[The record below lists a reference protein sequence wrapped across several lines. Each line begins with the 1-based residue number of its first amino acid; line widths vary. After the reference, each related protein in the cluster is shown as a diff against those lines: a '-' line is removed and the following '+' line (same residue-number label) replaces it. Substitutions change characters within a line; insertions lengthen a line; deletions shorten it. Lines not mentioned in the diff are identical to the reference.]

1 MSGTVLDEI
10 IVGVRADMAARMIR
24 TTPSQLEAA
33 IEQRGPTIDPRPH
46 LRSAESV
53 RVIAEV
59 KRSSPSKGALAEIP
73 DPAAQARAYER
84 GGAGAI
90 SVLTEQRRF
99 GGRLADLVAVRDGVA
114 VPVLRKD
121 FVVDPYQ
128 VLEARAAG
136 ADLILLIVAALDD
149 ATLRELY
156 DLATG
161 LGLLPLV
168 EVHTPDEAR
177 RAVDLG
183 AELIGVNNRNLRTLD
198 VDLAQFE
205 RLVGLIPD
213 EAIRICESGIGTV
226 ADVVRV
232 HDAGADTV
240 LVGEMLVRSGDP
252 AAAVRA
258 MMEATGR
265 RPTGARDGDGES
277 R

>member
-1 MSGTVLDEI
+1 MSTGTVLDEI
-10 IVGVRADMAARMIR
+10 ITGVRADMAARMVR
-24 TTPSQLEAA
+24 TTPSRLEAA
-33 IEQRGPTIDPRPH
+33 IASMGPTIDPRPC

-73 DPAAQARAYER
+73 DPAAQARAYEQ
-84 GGAGAI
+84 GGAGAV

-99 GGRLADLVAVRDGVA
+99 GGSLDDLVAVRAAVA

-136 ADLILLIVAALDD
+136 ADLVLLIVAALGD
-149 ATLRELY
+149 ARLRALY
-156 DLATG
+156 DQAIA

-168 EVHTPDEAR
+168 EVHTPEEAR
-177 RAVDLG
+177 RAADLG
-183 AELIGVNNRNLRTLD
+183 AELIGVNNRDLRTLD

-205 RLVGLIPD
+205 RLVGLLPD
-213 EAIRICESGIGTV
+213 RTIKVCESGIGSV

-232 HDAGADTV
+232 RDAGADTV

-252 AAAVRA
+252 AVAVRA
-258 MMEATGR
+258 MMEATR
-265 RPTGARDGDGES
+265 
-277 R
+277 